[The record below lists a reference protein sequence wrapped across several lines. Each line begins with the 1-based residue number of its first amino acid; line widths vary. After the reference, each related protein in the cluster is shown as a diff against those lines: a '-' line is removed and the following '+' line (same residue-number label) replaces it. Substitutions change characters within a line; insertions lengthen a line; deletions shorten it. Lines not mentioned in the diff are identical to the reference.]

1 MWFCIFLHFSPESC
15 YYIERMVVWKL
26 KENLWIVLIGRG
38 LLKADFFKKNSSFF
52 DNNCVVGLLILDE
65 VTEPLVLDNNLGKY
79 TVAANGYK
87 WLQIAVE
94 NENYWITAMFDD
106 NNNIV
111 QIYCDVTDGNVL
123 GDNPYFDDLFI
134 DIVLY
139 NDNVFMIDQDDLINA
154 YREGVI
160 TTLQYNKAKVASL
173 RLYDFVKDNKKE
185 IIDYCYRMLNELSE
199 EW

>member
-1 MWFCIFLHFSPESC
+1 MITGKDFID
-15 YYIERMVVWKL
+15 YIDEERMFS
-26 KENLWIVLIGRG
+26 E
-38 LLKADFFKKNSSFF
+38 
-52 DNNCVVGLLILDE
+52 ILE
-65 VTEPLVLDNNLGKY
+65 EEE
-79 TVAANGYK
+79 
-87 WLQIAVE
+87 QR
-94 NENYWITAMFDD
+94 MFDD

-123 GDNPYFDDLFI
+123 GDDPYFDDLFI

-199 EW
+199 E

>member
-1 MWFCIFLHFSPESC
+1 MEVKRKFMNRSN
-15 YYIERMVVWKL
+15 WKRL
-26 KENLWIVLIGRG
+26 VKSR
-38 LLKADFFKKNSSFF
+38 FFKKNSSFF
-52 DNNCVVGLLILDE
+52 DKNCVVGLLILDE
-65 VTEPLVLDNNLGKY
+65 VTESLVLDNNIGKY
-79 TVAANGYK
+79 TVSDNGYK

-123 GDNPYFDDLFI
+123 GDDPYFDDLFI

-185 IIDYCYRMLNELSE
+185 IIDYCYKMLNELSE
-199 EW
+199 E

>member
-1 MWFCIFLHFSPESC
+1 MILYFFAFFYGIMLLYRKDGSMEVKRKFMNCSN
-15 YYIERMVVWKL
+15 WKRL
-26 KENLWIVLIGRG
+26 VKSR
-38 LLKADFFKKNSSFF
+38 FFKKNSSFF
-52 DNNCVVGLLILDE
+52 DKNCVVGLLILDE
-65 VTEPLVLDNNLGKY
+65 VTAPLVLDNNLGKY
-79 TVAANGYK
+79 TVAATGYK

-160 TTLQYNKAKVASL
+160 STLQYNKAKVASL

-185 IIDYCYRMLNELSE
+185 IIDYCYRMLKELSE
-199 EW
+199 E

>member
-1 MWFCIFLHFSPESC
+1 MILYFFAFFYGIMLLYRKDGSMKVKRKYMNRSN
-15 YYIERMVVWKL
+15 WKR
-26 KENLWIVLIGRG
+26 LIKSR
-38 LLKADFFKKNSSFF
+38 FFKKNSIFF
-52 DNNCVVGLLILDE
+52 DKNCVVGLLILDE

-94 NENYWITAMFDD
+94 NENYWITVMFDD
-106 NNNIV
+106 SNHLV

-139 NDNVFMIDQDDLINA
+139 NNNVFMIDQDDLINA

-173 RLYDFVKDNKKE
+173 RLYDFVSDNRNE

-199 EW
+199 E

>member
-1 MWFCIFLHFSPESC
+1 MEFKRKYMNRSN
-15 YYIERMVVWKL
+15 WKRL
-26 KENLWIVLIGRG
+26 VKSR
-38 LLKADFFKKNSSFF
+38 FFKKNSIFF

-65 VTEPLVLDNNLGKY
+65 VTEPLVLDNNIGKY

-87 WLQIAVE
+87 WLQIAQE

-106 NNNIV
+106 NNNLV
-111 QIYCDVTDGNVL
+111 QIYFDITDGNVL

-139 NDNVFMIDQDDLINA
+139 NNNVFMIDQDDLINA

-160 TTLQYNKAKVASL
+160 TTLQYNKTKIASL
-173 RLYDFVKDNKKE
+173 RLYDFVSDNRNE
-185 IIDYCYRMLNELSE
+185 IIDCCYRMLNELSE
-199 EW
+199 E